1 MCFGVS
7 LSRWT
12 SDRLEKQSFGEFA
25 KKEEEGKL
33 LGILLEKETLKVL
46 LETYYTKNS

>member
-12 SDRLEKQSFGEFA
+12 SDRLEIQKFGEFA
-25 KKEEEGKL
+25 KKEGRGKVL
-33 LGILLEKETLKVL
+33 RILLEIGALKVR
-46 LETYYTKNS
+46 

>member
-12 SDRLEKQSFGEFA
+12 SDRLEKQNFGEFA
-25 KKEEEGKL
+25 KKEGEGKL
-33 LGILLEKETLKVL
+33 LGILPKIGALKMH
-46 LETYYTKNS
+46 

>member
-12 SDRLEKQSFGEFA
+12 SDRLEKQVLGEFA
-25 KKEEEGKL
+25 KKEGEGKL
-33 LGILLEKETLKVL
+33 LGILPKIGALKVR
-46 LETYYTKNS
+46 

>member
-12 SDRLEKQSFGEFA
+12 SDRLEMQNFGEFA
-25 KKEEEGKL
+25 KKEGEGKSTWNIARNR
-33 LGILLEKETLKVL
+33 GTESAM
-46 LETYYTKNS
+46 N